1 MTDLELKEKL
11 TRKMKN
17 NDLCHQRIFS
27 STPLLWKEYGVYME
41 NSRTCD
47 FSEVFL
53 ELIKDWNIQ
62 RNMDIFERYDETKV
76 KKAIKEIFKLYEYVS
91 DIYFGFFI
99 NNELNVSKFKRLLKI
114 DLTNFKE
121 ISEICHIYSKNDN
134 LSKLI
139 TRMNTLKKKTLKVL
153 NGIISFSSFVNDEI
167 VPQKKFLDVFSERL
181 KLFDEDQFCIFLLCY
196 DIKKTN
202 HNIF

>member
-1 MTDLELKEKL
+1 MSI
-11 TRKMKN
+11 RKS
-17 NDLCHQRIFS
+17 LRVVATLLRIFS
-27 STPLLWKEYGVYME
+27 KIPEAASASATLKII
-41 NSRTCD
+41 TATD
-47 FSEVFL
+47 
-53 ELIKDWNIQ
+53 
-62 RNMDIFERYDETKV
+62 

-139 TRMNTLKKKTLKVL
+139 TRMNTLKKKTSKVL

-167 VPQKKFLDVFSERL
+167 VPQKNFLDVFSERL
-181 KLFDEDQFCIFLLCY
+181 KLFNEDQFCIFLLCY